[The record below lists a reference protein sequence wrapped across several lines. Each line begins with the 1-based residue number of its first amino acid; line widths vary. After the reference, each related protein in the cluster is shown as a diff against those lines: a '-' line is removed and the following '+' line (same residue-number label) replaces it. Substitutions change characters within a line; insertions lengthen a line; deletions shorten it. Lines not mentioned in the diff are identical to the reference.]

1 MADINDKSTNKAASP
16 EATGDVLTKDAL
28 KAGSG
33 HSRRKWIAAV
43 VVLAALAAGG
53 AWYAGVFTSAKAPSY
68 RTAAV
73 ENGSL
78 VVTVTANGNAP
89 AEDSTEVINTERFW
103 VQAGTFAT
111 NEEAEAMRAS
121 IAFIGLDAQ
130 ISSIRQAGKRV
141 YLVRIGPFDT
151 ADNAE
156 EIRQSLADN
165 AIQGTVIHQP
175 N

>member
-1 MADINDKSTNKAASP
+1 MATSKTAIFWSFT
-16 EATGDVLTKDAL
+16 
-28 KAGSG
+28 AG
-33 HSRRKWIAAV
+33 V
-43 VVLAALAAGG
+43 VVSLIIT
-53 AWYAGVFTSAKAPSY
+53 AGVFIWVNNAPIPFVSKVQQVSSNVDEQLLDGKSIDPNRKLY
-68 RTAAV
+68 DTGQGEEQRQ
-73 ENGSL
+73 G

-103 VQAGTFAT
+103 VQTGTFAT

-130 ISSIRQAGKRV
+130 ISSLRQAGKRV

>member
-1 MADINDKSTNKAASP
+1 MATSKTAIFWSFT
-16 EATGDVLTKDAL
+16 
-28 KAGSG
+28 AG
-33 HSRRKWIAAV
+33 V
-43 VVLAALAAGG
+43 VVSLIIT
-53 AWYAGVFTSAKAPSY
+53 AGVFIWVNNAPIPFVSKVQQVSSNVDEQLLDGKSIDPNRKLY
-68 RTAAV
+68 DAGQGEEQRQ
-73 ENGSL
+73 G
-78 VVTVTANGNAP
+78 VVTVTANGNTP

>member
-1 MADINDKSTNKAASP
+1 MATSKTAIFWSFT
-16 EATGDVLTKDAL
+16 
-28 KAGSG
+28 AG
-33 HSRRKWIAAV
+33 V
-43 VVLAALAAGG
+43 VVSLIIT
-53 AWYAGVFTSAKAPSY
+53 AGVFIWVNNAPIPFVSKVQQVSSNVDEQLLDGKSIDPNRKLY
-68 RTAAV
+68 DAGQGEEQRQ
-73 ENGSL
+73 G

-151 ADNAE
+151 AGNAE

>member
-1 MADINDKSTNKAASP
+1 MATSKTAIFWSFT
-16 EATGDVLTKDAL
+16 
-28 KAGSG
+28 AG
-33 HSRRKWIAAV
+33 V
-43 VVLAALAAGG
+43 VVSLIIT
-53 AWYAGVFTSAKAPSY
+53 AGVFIWVNNAPIPFVSKVQQVSSNVDEQLLDGKSIDPNRKLY
-68 RTAAV
+68 DAGQGEEQRQ
-73 ENGSL
+73 G

-165 AIQGTVIHQP
+165 AILGTVIHQP

>member
-1 MADINDKSTNKAASP
+1 MATSKTAIFWSFT
-16 EATGDVLTKDAL
+16 
-28 KAGSG
+28 AG
-33 HSRRKWIAAV
+33 V
-43 VVLAALAAGG
+43 VVSLIIT
-53 AWYAGVFTSAKAPSY
+53 AGVFIWVNNAPIPFVSKVQQVSSNVDEQLLDGKSIDPNRKLY
-68 RTAAV
+68 DAGQGEEQRQR
-73 ENGSL
+73 

>member
-1 MADINDKSTNKAASP
+1 MATSKTAIFWSFT
-16 EATGDVLTKDAL
+16 
-28 KAGSG
+28 AG
-33 HSRRKWIAAV
+33 V
-43 VVLAALAAGG
+43 VVSLIITASVFIWVNNAPIPFVSKVQQVSSNVDEQLLDGKSLDPNRKLYDAGQG
-53 AWYAGVFTSAKAPSY
+53 EEQRQG
-68 RTAAV
+68 
-73 ENGSL
+73 

>member
-1 MADINDKSTNKAASP
+1 MATSKTAIFWSFT
-16 EATGDVLTKDAL
+16 
-28 KAGSG
+28 AG
-33 HSRRKWIAAV
+33 V
-43 VVLAALAAGG
+43 VVSLIIT
-53 AWYAGVFTSAKAPSY
+53 AGVFIWVNNAPIPFVSKVQQVSSNVDEQLLDGKSTDPNRKLY
-68 RTAAV
+68 DAGQGEEQRPGA
-73 ENGSL
+73 
-78 VVTVTANGNAP
+78 VTVTANGNAP

>member
-1 MADINDKSTNKAASP
+1 MATSKTAIFWSFT
-16 EATGDVLTKDAL
+16 
-28 KAGSG
+28 AG
-33 HSRRKWIAAV
+33 V
-43 VVLAALAAGG
+43 VVSLIIT
-53 AWYAGVFTSAKAPSY
+53 AGVFIWVNNAPIPFVSKVQQVSSNVDEQLLDGKSIDPNRKLY
-68 RTAAV
+68 DAGQGEEQRQ
-73 ENGSL
+73 G
-78 VVTVTANGNAP
+78 VVTVTANGNTS

>member
-1 MADINDKSTNKAASP
+1 MATSKTAIFWSFT
-16 EATGDVLTKDAL
+16 
-28 KAGSG
+28 AG
-33 HSRRKWIAAV
+33 V
-43 VVLAALAAGG
+43 VVSLIIT
-53 AWYAGVFTSAKAPSY
+53 AGVFIWVNNAPIPFVSKVQQVSSNVDEQLLDGKSIDPNRKLY
-68 RTAAV
+68 DAGQGEEQRQ
-73 ENGSL
+73 G

-89 AEDSTEVINTERFW
+89 AEDSTEVITTERFW

-111 NEEAEAMRAS
+111 NEEADAMRAS

>member
-16 EATGDVLTKDAL
+16 EAMGDVLTKDAL

-78 VVTVTANGNAP
+78 VVTVTAKGTVNP
-89 AEDSTEVINTERFW
+89 LRTDRL
-103 VQAGTFAT
+103 GTFGH
-111 NEEAEAMRAS
+111 RAKRP
-121 IAFIGLDAQ
+121 GR
-130 ISSIRQAGKRV
+130 RQQH
-141 YLVRIGPFDT
+141 
-151 ADNAE
+151 
-156 EIRQSLADN
+156 RQEGRRA
-165 AIQGTVIHQP
+165 H
-175 N
+175 

>member
-1 MADINDKSTNKAASP
+1 MATSKTAIFWSFT
-16 EATGDVLTKDAL
+16 
-28 KAGSG
+28 AG
-33 HSRRKWIAAV
+33 V
-43 VVLAALAAGG
+43 VVSLIIT
-53 AWYAGVFTSAKAPSY
+53 AGVFIWVNNAPIPFVSKVQQVSSNVDEQLLDGKSIDPNRKLY
-68 RTAAV
+68 DAGQGEEQRQ
-73 ENGSL
+73 G

-165 AIQGTVIHQP
+165 AIQGAVIHQP

>member
-1 MADINDKSTNKAASP
+1 MATSKTAIFWSFTP
-16 EATGDVLTKDAL
+16 G
-28 KAGSG
+28 
-33 HSRRKWIAAV
+33 V
-43 VVLAALAAGG
+43 VVSPIIP
-53 AWYAGVFTSAKAPSY
+53 AGVFIWVHNAPIPFVSKVQQVSSNVDEQLLDGKSIDPNRKLY
-68 RTAAV
+68 DAGQGEEQRQ
-73 ENGSL
+73 G

>member
-1 MADINDKSTNKAASP
+1 MATSKTAIFWSFT
-16 EATGDVLTKDAL
+16 
-28 KAGSG
+28 AG
-33 HSRRKWIAAV
+33 V
-43 VVLAALAAGG
+43 VVSLIIT
-53 AWYAGVFTSAKAPSY
+53 AGVFIWVNNAPIPFVSKVQQVSSNVDEQLLDGKSIDPNRKLY
-68 RTAAV
+68 DAGQGEEQRQ
-73 ENGSL
+73 G

-156 EIRQSLADN
+156 EISQSLSDN

>member
-1 MADINDKSTNKAASP
+1 MATSKTAIFWSFT
-16 EATGDVLTKDAL
+16 
-28 KAGSG
+28 AG
-33 HSRRKWIAAV
+33 V
-43 VVLAALAAGG
+43 VVSLIIT
-53 AWYAGVFTSAKAPSY
+53 AGVFIWVNNAPIPFVSK
-68 RTAAV
+68 V
-73 ENGSL
+73 QQVGSNVDEQL
-78 VVTVTANGNAP
+78 LDGKSIDPNRKLYDAGQGEEQRQGVVTVTANGNAP